1 MLQTSLAHT
10 TQSLRQQQLELRRLR
25 WSVLA
30 QTIVACAALPV
41 LLLPGM
47 PEGRWVAVLGT
58 SVCVVS
64 AVVKWRAADPA
75 RGTAGHLLGVSSL
88 AMAVGALLLEAY
100 FGVGSA
106 VAALITVGVLAH
118 AMDDPSRWPARVA
131 GFVCV
136 AHLVLATLCE
146 VTDLPIHRVDWHGH
160 TSQMPVRIL
169 LHLGIAAMYL
179 LAHVFGRRLRA
190 ESDLARD
197 GLYEAAHAVA
207 LSEALLAEAH
217 AELESARSAGRGR
230 FTGVRMGRF
239 VLGTLLGR
247 GGMGEV
253 YEARSDDGRRAAV
266 KVLRF
271 GRGSLDARTLARFE
285 QESRILSTIESPFL
299 VKVLEVSR
307 DDDDFPFIAMELLSG
322 LDLERFLVRHGELV
336 PDEVLAMVHD
346 VGRALDAAHQHG
358 VVHRDLKPANVFR
371 TLVDGAPSWRVLD
384 FGIALLRQSDRRI
397 TTEQQVGTLGY
408 MAPEQCI
415 EGATVDQRAD
425 VYALAVVAL
434 ECLTLFNPVMTN
446 LDRALGRWSPDAVA
460 RTNEALAELP
470 RGVAQALRRAM
481 SEDPA
486 QRFDDCLALHDAL
499 CAAFAAEAD
508 WERAVDASEFEAL
521 PTVSRRLRGHVSTV
535 TV

>member
-1 MLQTSLAHT
+1 MFIIDVVHDAGMRLEGVDLNLLVVLDALLTEPTVTRAARRLGLSQSATSHGLARLRHLLHDPVLVRTPQGMVPTERARALAPEVRAILQQTERALRPLPAFDPSTHSATFRLGLDDATQAGVLPQLAAAFASRAPQMRIVTEATPPAELGEALASGRLDAAISLAPDTRRGVHREPL
-10 TQSLRQQQLELRRLR
+10 LRYR
-25 WSVLA
+25 
-30 QTIVACAALPV
+30 
-41 LLLPGM
+41 
-47 PEGRWVAVLGT
+47 
-58 SVCVVS
+58 SVCLVRRGHPQLAERLTLAGYLAAGHVVIATPGSSDADVERALDRRRRVRRVVVS
-64 AVVKWRAADPA
+64 TSSPLAVP
-75 RGTAGHLLGVSSL
+75 GIVS
-88 AMAVGALLLEAY
+88 
-100 FGVGSA
+100 
-106 VAALITVGVLAH
+106 
-118 AMDDPSRWPARVA
+118 R
-131 GFVCV
+131 
-136 AHLVLATLCE
+136 
-146 VTDLPIHRVDWHGH
+146 TDLIATVPD
-160 TSQMPVRIL
+160 RIL
-169 LHLGIAAMYL
+169 
-179 LAHVFGRRLRA
+179 
-190 ESDLARD
+190 
-197 GLYEAAHAVA
+197 
-207 LSEALLAEAH
+207 
-217 AELESARSAGRGR
+217 
-230 FTGVRMGRF
+230 
-239 VLGTLLGR
+239 
-247 GGMGEV
+247 
-253 YEARSDDGRRAAV
+253 
-266 KVLRF
+266 
-271 GRGSLDARTLARFE
+271 
-285 QESRILSTIESPFL
+285 
-299 VKVLEVSR
+299 
-307 DDDDFPFIAMELLSG
+307 
-322 LDLERFLVRHGELV
+322 LVRHGELV

-346 VGRALDAAHQHG
+346 VARALDAAHQHG

-460 RTNEALAELP
+460 RTNEALGELP